1 MRVGRG
7 GGRVRDRTEGESESK
22 QEGRW
27 FPLNRSSRGRT
38 EDTAGNKGLLLPKCV
53 FMRHVS
59 RSLLT
64 SLYIG
69 LFLVKHALC
78 LKGSIL
84 S

>member
-38 EDTAGNKGLLLPKCV
+38 EDTAGNKGLLLPNA
-53 FMRHVS
+53 F
-59 RSLLT
+59 
-64 SLYIG
+64 
-69 LFLVKHALC
+69 F
-78 LKGSIL
+78 
-84 S
+84 